1 MEGAAK
7 VQNPLRVV
15 VPVVTMA
22 DVSKPSIHGL
32 RGHALLTEPS
42 LNKGTAFTLQER
54 AALGLEGLLP
64 PQVSTLQQ
72 QVRRAYENITRKTD
86 PLERYIGLVALQD
99 RNQTLFYRLLLDH
112 LEEFLPVVYTPTV
125 GLACQRYS
133 HIYRRPRG
141 LWITPQ
147 HRGRIASVLRN
158 APCHDVRL
166 IVVTDNERILGLG
179 DQGAGGIAIAIGK
192 CILYTL
198 GAGIHPDTALPI
210 SLDVGTDNAQLL
222 EDELYLGWRQ
232 KRLRGPE
239 YDSLVEEFVT
249 AVQQC
254 FPQALLQWEDFKKQN
269 AFTLLQRYR
278 DRLLSFNDDIQGT
291 SAIGTAAVLAG
302 GRASQTPLAQQRIVM
317 VGAGAAGIGIARQLR
332 GLLAGAGL
340 SGPQLQAAIAVLD
353 SEGFLHEGRQIT
365 EATKREFAW
374 PVELAHACG
383 LPLQNPNDLLAIVK
397 AVRPTVL
404 VGTAGQ
410 PGLFTRQVVQE
421 MARHVDRPVILPF
434 SNPNSK
440 AEAEPADLVDWT
452 EGRALV
458 ATGSPF
464 DPVNWRGRT
473 LRIGQGNNV
482 FVFPGI
488 GLGALVA
495 GASAVTDEMFTVAA
509 AELAAQVS
517 EDDLRDGA
525 LFPRL
530 RHLRGITAR
539 IAAAVVRQAQ
549 RQGLAKPMEE
559 SRIGLAV
566 AAAMWDPAYGPL
578 QIA

>member
-1 MEGAAK
+1 
-7 VQNPLRVV
+7 
-15 VPVVTMA
+15 MA

-42 LNKGTAFTLQER
+42 LNKGTAFTLEER

-64 PQVSTLQQ
+64 PQVSTLRQ
-72 QVRRAYENITRKTD
+72 QVRRAYENITRKAD

-495 GASAVTDEMFTVAA
+495 GASAVTDEMFAVAA

-559 SRIGLAV
+559 SRIGPAV
-566 AAAMWDPAYGPL
+566 AAAMWDPAYGPPR
-578 QIA
+578 IG